1 MNNDYILEDRSDFF
15 YLMAQMLMPTI
26 QMSSLV
32 DVLTCS
38 GEVQPS
44 TASFIASQQLQ
55 TEANIHPQAPQAQNA
70 WCMLQLV
77 YIENCMGKSPIV
89 KKIVLITISFEIK
102 FSYLKCIANLS
113 FVPILKPF

>member
-26 QMSSLV
+26 QMSSFV

-38 GEVQPS
+38 G
-44 TASFIASQQLQ
+44 
-55 TEANIHPQAPQAQNA
+55 EANIHPQAPQAQNA